1 MLTIC
6 HQIRIQYIIGTE
18 IFRGRKMFL
27 CMSFFKKRQEVH
39 LLPEEVPH
47 VHPLYMDQ
55 RPQKALS
62 YR

>member
-1 MLTIC
+1 
-6 HQIRIQYIIGTE
+6 
-18 IFRGRKMFL
+18 MFP